1 VTKPGPSVNR
11 DLVAALGRKAQ
22 RVGERAPSVRGA
34 DWRLATVTA
43 VTTSGTVT
51 ADGIPNIRCLETYS
65 TPAVGDVAVITHSS
79 SGNWLAVGRLL
90 TATGTGW
97 STLTPASGFTAG
109 QGTLGPPQYRV
120 INAWGTPRVELRGS
134 FTATT
139 AVTAGTTFTTVPTA
153 ARPSTTRTF
162 PVARQY
168 TATAKGTTR
177 ASVSTAGVMTIY
189 GNASDETSW
198 LCLDGCYY
206 DL

>member
-1 VTKPGPSVNR
+1 MKPGPSINR
-11 DLVAALGRKAQ
+11 DLVAAMRRQAQ
-22 RVGERAPSVRGA
+22 RAGEQTPAVRGA
-34 DWRLATVTA
+34 DWRLATVT
-43 VTTSGTVT
+43 VVHTGGTVD
-51 ADGIPNIRCLETYS
+51 ADGIPDIRCMETYS
-65 TPAVGDVAVITHSS
+65 TPAVGDVTIITQSS

-90 TATGTGW
+90 TATGTAW
-97 STLTPASGFTAG
+97 TTLSAASGFTAG

-120 INAWGTPRVELRGS
+120 INAYGTPRVELRGS

-139 AVTAGTTFTTVPTA
+139 AVTAGTTFTTVPAA
-153 ARPSTTRTF
+153 ARPSVTRTF

-189 GNASDETSW
+189 GNTSDETSW